1 MRLFLIALFG
11 CFGSI
16 IFGQNVQELN
26 RQKEELL
33 KNIANTNRL
42 IDEFKSKQAS
52 EVSQISLLDEKISD
66 RQALIVVSKKEL
78 RVFEKQLS
86 VLTIQLD
93 SLSKEIRYIKDEYA
107 KILYH
112 LSISKIHKNDCSY
125 IIGAGS
131 FNESYRRFLFLQQYN
146 DYRKKQGS
154 LLLQKSNE
162 FLLLKDK
169 IENRRKLVS
178 AGLEKIQRE
187 EKELLVE
194 IADRQ
199 QKVKVLQSKEI
210 QLRKEAKEADKK
222 AKQLENKIL
231 SLIRETVK
239 SDKGKKLSSVIKD
252 NKGNL
257 PWPVDNGVLVS
268 RFGEH
273 EHPVLKNLKV
283 KNNGIDIQMN
293 HSFIVKSVFE
303 GVVSRII
310 AIPGFNVTVII
321 RHGSVL
327 TVYSNLVNVIVN
339 QNQKVAGGEK
349 LGEIF
354 QGDGKN
360 GGLLHFELWD
370 EETKQNPTLW
380 LK

>member
-107 KILYH
+107 KVLYH
-112 LSISKIHKNDCSY
+112 LSISKIHKNDFSY

-354 QGDGKN
+354 QGDCKN